1 MELQTKRIGK
11 ALVIYLEGKFDL
23 QLSMDVEKQI
33 NEILARGEKYLI
45 FELSEVKY
53 ISSSGLRIF
62 IQTMRELKNKDGA
75 MRIAG
80 MTEKIKKFFEVVG
93 LLELL
98 KFCDTIEDASQELE
112 NL

>member
-23 QLSMDVEKQI
+23 QLSMEVEKEI
-33 NEILARGEKYLI
+33 NDILGRGEKYII
-45 FELSEVKY
+45 FELSNVKY

-62 IQTMRELKNKDGA
+62 IQTMRELKSKDGA
-75 MRIAG
+75 MIITG
-80 MTEKIKKFFEVVG
+80 MTEKIEKFFEVVG

-98 KFCDTIEDASQELE
+98 IFCDSVEEASKRFEKI
-112 NL
+112 